1 MVDSAEK
8 EKGHW
13 RVWFDTSEITKAT
26 VTQFTHILED
36 VGYEEGDG
44 FFVEVR
50 HPRNPVEEHRAI
62 IASFPEPLR
71 LPMNQP
77 SMPPASHEAMA
88 AEIIDRLE
96 QQVATVVL
104 GKPEVIRLAVVCLLA
119 KGHLLIEDVPGVG
132 KTTLAQ
138 SLARS
143 LGLGFQRIQFTSD
156 LLPSDIVGV
165 SIFRQSAEDFE
176 FVPGPIFSNVVLA
189 DEINRASPKT
199 QSALLEAMS
208 ERQVSVDRERHPL
221 PEPFMV
227 LATQNPS
234 KYVGTFPLP
243 ESQLDRFMM
252 SLRLGYPSRDKENGA
267 AAESG
272 GVEGALERSGGGGVS
287 RRFSEPAGAGWL
299 VRVAD
304 KLADYILSIT
314 EATRDASKFLL
325 GVSTRGAQSLYRA
338 TQAMALCEGRP
349 FAIPDDVQRVAV
361 PILAHR
367 VLLKNGA
374 GGLTSGREAIQ
385 RLLDSIAIPV

>member
-1 MVDSAEK
+1 
-8 EKGHW
+8 
-13 RVWFDTSEITKAT
+13 
-26 VTQFTHILED
+26 
-36 VGYEEGDG
+36 
-44 FFVEVR
+44 
-50 HPRNPVEEHRAI
+50 
-62 IASFPEPLR
+62 
-71 LPMNQP
+71 MNQP
-77 SMPPASHEAMA
+77 SPTASHEAMA

-143 LGLGFQRIQFTSD
+143 LGLAFQRIQFTSD

-165 SIFRQSAEDFE
+165 SIFRQAAEDFE
-176 FVPGPIFSNVVLA
+176 FVAGPIFSNVVLA

-208 ERQVSVDRERHPL
+208 ERHVSVDRERHAL
-221 PEPFMV
+221 PQPFMV
-227 LATQNPS
+227 LATQNPLE
-234 KYVGTFPLP
+234 YVGTFPLP

-252 SLRLGYPSRDKENGA
+252 SLRLGYPSRDKER
-267 AAESG
+267 ELLLSG
-272 GVEGALERSGGGGVS
+272 GIEDALERLAAVVS
-287 RRFSEPAGAGWL
+287 HEEVLSLQERSAQ

-304 KLADYILSIT
+304 KLADYILTIT
-314 EATRDASKFLL
+314 EATRDASKFAL

-349 FAIPDDVQRVAV
+349 FAIPDDVQRVVV

-374 GGLTSGREAIQ
+374 GGLTSGREAI
-385 RLLDSIAIPV
+385 RRVLDSTSIPV

>member
-1 MVDSAEK
+1 
-8 EKGHW
+8 
-13 RVWFDTSEITKAT
+13 
-26 VTQFTHILED
+26 
-36 VGYEEGDG
+36 
-44 FFVEVR
+44 
-50 HPRNPVEEHRAI
+50 
-62 IASFPEPLR
+62 
-71 LPMNQP
+71 
-77 SMPPASHEAMA
+77 MA
-88 AEIIDRLE
+88 AEITGKLE
-96 QQVATVVL
+96 RKVATVVM

-165 SIFRQSAEDFE
+165 SIFRQTVEDFE
-176 FVPGPIFSNVVLA
+176 FIPGPIFSNVVLA

-208 ERQVSVDRERHPL
+208 ERQVSVDRERHSL

-227 LATQNPS
+227 LATQNPLE
-234 KYVGTFPLP
+234 YVGTFPLP

-252 SLRLGYPSRDKENGA
+252 SVRLGYPSKDKER
-267 AAESG
+267 ELLLSG
-272 GVEGALERSGGGGVS
+272 GVEGVLESLVAVVS
-287 RRFSEPAGAGWL
+287 HEEILGLQDRAAQ

-304 KLADYILSIT
+304 KLTDYILSIA
-314 EATRDASKFLL
+314 EATRDNGRFVL
-325 GVSTRGAQSLYRA
+325 GVSTRGVQSLYRA

-374 GGLTSGREAIQ
+374 GGLTSSREAIG
-385 RLLDSIAIPV
+385 RLLDSTSIPV